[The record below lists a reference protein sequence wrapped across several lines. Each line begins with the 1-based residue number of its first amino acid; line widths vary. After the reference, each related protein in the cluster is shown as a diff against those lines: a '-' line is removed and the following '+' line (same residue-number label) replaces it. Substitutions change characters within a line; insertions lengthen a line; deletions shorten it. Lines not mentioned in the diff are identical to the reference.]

1 MKRMPAYS
9 ARLRRALRVLNA
21 TAKNSS
27 DVIRM
32 LLPVITAVAIAV
44 RDFRRAIR

>member
-9 ARLRRALRVLNA
+9 ERLRRTIRILNT

-27 DVIRM
+27 EVIRV

-44 RDFRRAIR
+44 RDVRRSFR